1 MANKK
6 VAMNTRITAS
16 MFGTSADLPRIV
28 EIDLV
33 NLHRNPQQPRQFF
46 DEKALRE
53 LADSIQDKGL
63 LQPIV
68 VRTDGEI
75 DGRQQ
80 YMVVAG
86 ERRFRA
92 HQLLDKATI
101 AAIVTEG
108 DTEEIA
114 LIENMQREDLKPLEL
129 AEALSRL
136 IETHQY
142 THEVAAKMLGKAR
155 NTLTQLLSL
164 NRLDTQ
170 IKAECP
176 TSDISKSVLIELAK
190 MPPEEQLAAWE
201 RLKSGTGTVRDAR
214 AVKAK
219 GVDAPTEP
227 VGKRPKK
234 VFSTK
239 HGASVIIQAESPDG
253 LSPEQI
259 IAALTDALKAAKKL
273 GTEL

>member
-1 MANKK
+1 MVNKK
-6 VAMNTRITAS
+6 VAMNTRITAN

-53 LADSIQDKGL
+53 LADSIQEKGL

-75 DGRQQ
+75 EGRQQ

-92 HQLLDKATI
+92 HQLLDKPTI

-164 NRLDTQ
+164 NRLDPK

-214 AVKAK
+214 VVKAK

-234 VFSTK
+234 VFNTK

-253 LSPEQI
+253 LSPDQI

>member
-6 VAMNTRITAS
+6 VVMSTRITAS

-33 NLHRNPQQPRQFF
+33 NLRRNPQQPRQFF

-53 LADSIQDKGL
+53 LADSIQEKGL

-164 NRLDTQ
+164 NRLDKQ

-214 AVKAK
+214 VVKAK

-234 VFSTK
+234 VFNTK
-239 HGASVIIQAESPDG
+239 HGASVIIQAESSDG
-253 LSPEQI
+253 LSSEQV
-259 IAALTDALKAAKKL
+259 IAALSDALKAAKKL

>member
-6 VAMNTRITAS
+6 VAMHTRINAN
-16 MFGTSADLPRIV
+16 MFGASADLPRIV
-28 EIDLV
+28 EIDLL

-46 DEKALRE
+46 DGKALQE
-53 LADSIQDKGL
+53 LADSIQEKGL

-75 DGRQQ
+75 EGRQQ

-92 HQLLDKATI
+92 HQLLGKPTI

-129 AEALSRL
+129 AQALSRL

-164 NRLDTQ
+164 NRLDEQ

-201 RLKSGTGTVRDAR
+201 RFKSGTSTVRDAR
-214 AVKAK
+214 LAKAK
-219 GVDAPTEP
+219 GVDAPTGP
-227 VGKRPKK
+227 IGKRTKK
-234 VFSTK
+234 FFNTK
-239 HGASVIIQAESPDG
+239 HGASVIIQAESPDD
-253 LSPEQI
+253 LTPDQI
-259 IAALTDALKAAKKL
+259 IAALTDALKAAKKI
-273 GTEL
+273 GTEV